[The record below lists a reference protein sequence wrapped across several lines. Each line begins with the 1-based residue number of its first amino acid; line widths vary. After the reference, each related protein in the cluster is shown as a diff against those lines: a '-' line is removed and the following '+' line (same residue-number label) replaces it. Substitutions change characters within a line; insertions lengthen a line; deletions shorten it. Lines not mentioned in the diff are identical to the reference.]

1 MYNNPYLNGFR
12 EMPPQQPIQNIIN
25 TQMPMNN
32 LFMAQYLKENEK
44 VEDIFVNHKTAFI
57 DLHNK
62 QLKIKDING
71 DITAYE
77 IVLPKDEKDLK
88 IEMLEKQ
95 IQDLKEMFSNESNV
109 NVSTN
114 NEIAKQ
120 DFNDGKFNK
129 TKPTTK

>member
-1 MYNNPYLNGFR
+1 
-12 EMPPQQPIQNIIN
+12 
-25 TQMPMNN
+25 MPMNN